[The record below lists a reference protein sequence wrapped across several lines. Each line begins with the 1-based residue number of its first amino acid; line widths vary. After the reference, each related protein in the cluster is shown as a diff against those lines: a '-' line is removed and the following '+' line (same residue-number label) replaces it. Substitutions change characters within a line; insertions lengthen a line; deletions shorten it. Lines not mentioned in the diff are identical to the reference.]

1 LKSPLIS
8 VQPWDF
14 SAMASDFKNA
24 HVAGFECLTA
34 WADLL
39 DKINVFP
46 VADGDTGR
54 NLIVSLA
61 PLRALNHD
69 REKTIHQLML
79 QARGNSGNIA
89 ARFFAG
95 FLTAD
100 SGEGLLQAA
109 IDGRDMASR
118 AVYNPLPGTMLTVF
132 DALAEHLKTHT
143 FTGHS
148 DYAAGLMARL
158 EKAVKST
165 PDLLPRLK
173 AAGVVDSGALGMFIF
188 FSGFFSRLTGTAAAA
203 ETVTDTFGG
212 LLQVQPSFTEGR
224 VEGHCVDTL
233 IRLEEGDR
241 KKITALSEY
250 GESVVVIP
258 HKDYIKVHFHT
269 RDARAAEDRIRSFGK
284 VVKWADD
291 NLAAQA
297 ADFKE
302 TQVRGSVH
310 IMTDA
315 AGSLTREDAR
325 NLGFTLLE
333 SYITAG
339 DESLPET
346 RFRAA
351 DLYRSMRRGV
361 KVSTSQASV
370 FERHQHY
377 QRVVRQHQRVL
388 YLCVGSVF
396 TGNYG
401 VAMEWKQKNDGG
413 NRLTVVDTGAASG
426 RLGTIVLATAR
437 FAARGNDFEAVVEF
451 VRNAVVQCKEF
462 VFLDKLKYLAAGGRL
477 SKSGAFFGDMFRAK
491 PIISPLAEGAK
502 KVGLVKNRKEQ
513 LAFALKRLEES
524 FTEDSSAFIMLEYS
538 DNHTWVNETVRKELE
553 VRYPLAEIRLQP
565 LSLTSGAHM
574 GPGTWGLAYL

>member
-1 LKSPLIS
+1 
-8 VQPWDF
+8 
-14 SAMASDFKNA
+14 MASDFKTA

-34 WADLL
+34 WSDLL

-61 PLRALNHD
+61 PLRSLNND

-89 ARFFAG
+89 ACFFAG

-132 DALAEHLKTHT
+132 DALAEHLEIHN
-143 FTGHS
+143 FTYNSG
-148 DYAAGLMARL
+148 YAAGLMDRL
-158 EKAVKST
+158 ERAVKST

-188 FSGFFSRLTGTAAAA
+188 FSGFFSSLTGAAAAA
-203 ETVTDTFGG
+203 EPVTETFKGQ
-212 LLQVQPSFTEGR
+212 LRVQSSFRENS
-224 VEGHCVDTL
+224 VQGHCVDTL

-241 KKITALSEY
+241 EKITALSEY

-258 HKDYIKVHFHT
+258 HKDCVKVHFHT

-284 VVKWADD
+284 IVKWADD
-291 NLAAQA
+291 NLAVQA
-297 ADFKE
+297 ADFK
-302 TQVRGSVH
+302 QPQARGPVH

-325 NLGFTLLE
+325 KLGFTLLE
-333 SYITAG
+333 SYISAG

-346 RFRAA
+346 RFPAA
-351 DLYRSMRRGV
+351 HLYQSMRRGV

-377 QRVVRQHQRVL
+377 QRVVRQYQRIL
-388 YLCVGSVF
+388 YLAVGSVF

-401 VAMEWKQKNDGG
+401 VAMEWKQKNDPE
-413 NRLTVVDTGAASG
+413 NQLTVIDTAAASG
-426 RLGTIVLATAR
+426 RLGIIVLATAR
-437 FAARGNDFEAVVEF
+437 FAARSIDFEAVVEF
-451 VRNAVVQCKEF
+451 ARNAVVQCKEY

-491 PIISPLAEGAK
+491 PIISPVAEGAK
-502 KVGLVKNRKEQ
+502 KVGMVKNRKEQ
-513 LAFALKRLEES
+513 LLFALKRLEES
-524 FTEDSSAFIMLEYS
+524 FTKDSSAFIMLEYS
-538 DNHTWVNETVRKELE
+538 DNHTWVNETVRKEIE
-553 VRYPLAEIRLQP
+553 VLYPLAEIRLQP

-574 GPGTWGLAYL
+574 GPGTWGLAYLPEHD